1 MKDTEARNRDSA
13 KNTIC
18 RLEWIAMAMDAA
30 RRYKESEHVLHDD
43 DEARSE
49 RRFDEEH

>member
-1 MKDTEARNRDSA
+1 MKETETRNSDSS

-30 RRYKESEHVLHDD
+30 RRYKESEHAPHDGPC
-43 DEARSE
+43 SE
-49 RRFDEEH
+49 RTIDEEH